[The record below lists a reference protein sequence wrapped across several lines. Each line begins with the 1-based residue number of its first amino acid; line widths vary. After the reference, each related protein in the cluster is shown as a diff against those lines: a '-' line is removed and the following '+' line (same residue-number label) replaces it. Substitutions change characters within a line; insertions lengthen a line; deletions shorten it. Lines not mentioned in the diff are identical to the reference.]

1 MNRRHLALL
10 ALSSLWL
17 KGAFAAKKEPKSASG
32 DAGALVLLAMD
43 YKKGVDVGQ
52 YWVSEKFDG
61 VRALWDGTVLRFRSG
76 RSIAAPA
83 WFIAKLPPVP
93 LDGELWMGRRK
104 FDALSAAVRRSAPKD
119 DEWRALKYLVFELP
133 PAAATAASTSAAT
146 AAATPAAMPDSLD
159 FTARAKQLKT
169 TVQGAAWP
177 QLVAVEQFRLASHQA
192 LNERLKAVV
201 KAGGEGLM
209 LHRADAPYLT
219 GRNAALLKLKPVSDA
234 EGVVLAHIPG
244 KGKYTGLMG
253 ALEIRTEDGLRL
265 KIGTGFSDALR
276 ENPPAVGSTI
286 TYSYREKTFT
296 GKPRFASFL
305 RANEVQ

>member
-1 MNRRHLALL
+1 MNRRQLALL

-17 KGAFAAKKEPKSASG
+17 KGANAAKKEPKSASG

-43 YKKGVDVGQ
+43 YTKGVDVGQ

-133 PAAATAASTSAAT
+133 PAT
-146 AAATPAAMPDSLD
+146 AAATPTPTTTPDSLD
-159 FTARAKQLKT
+159 FTARAKLLTT

-177 QLVAVEQFRLASHQA
+177 QLVAVEQFRLANHQA

-201 KAGGEGLM
+201 KSGGEGLM
-209 LHRADAPYLT
+209 LHRADAPYIT

-253 ALEIRTEDGLRL
+253 ALEIRTDDGLRL
-265 KIGTGFSDALR
+265 KIGTGFSDAVR

-286 TYSYREKTFT
+286 TYSFREKTFT

-305 RANEVQ
+305 RANDGQ